1 MLCAVNSTYTAII
14 WRLHNYDQEAMLT
27 LETRSN
33 EDTVEASD
41 DVNRSRKKAQTLVG
55 DRLARLERR
64 WNALVSQNLSI
75 RVATLTARAEAAEYS
90 RRTQAAQAELA
101 KIDAA

>member
-1 MLCAVNSTYTAII
+1 
-14 WRLHNYDQEAMLT
+14 MLT
-27 LETRSN
+27 LETRST
-33 EDTVEASD
+33 EDPVEASAPGTRARQNAAT
-41 DVNRSRKKAQTLVG
+41 VVG
-55 DRLARLERR
+55 DRLPSLDGRGH
-64 WNALVSQNLSI
+64 ALAAQNLSI